1 MELRGPRV
9 LLRPARP
16 EDAPDLFP
24 FACDPQISHYM
35 YWNTHGS
42 IEETYAYLENL
53 AAKEAMF
60 VIEVE
65 GKAAGVTGMQID
77 WENRLG
83 ETETWI
89 GQPYW
94 GSGINTEAKVVL
106 FDFAFGPPG
115 LKRIQSL
122 THIGNLRS
130 QRALEKLGFKR
141 EGLLRR
147 YRWIGGEP
155 WDVYIYSLLPEEWM
169 SSRPPIH
176 YP

>member
-9 LLRPARP
+9 TLRPPRP
-16 EDAPDLFP
+16 EDAAELFP
-24 FACDPQISHYM
+24 YASDPEISGFM
-35 YWNTHGS
+35 YWGPHATP
-42 IEETYAYLENL
+42 EETAAYLEGL
-53 AAKEAMF
+53 ATKEAMF

-65 GKAAGVTGMQID
+65 GKAAGVTGMTVD

-89 GQPYW
+89 GRPYW
-94 GSGINTEAKVVL
+94 GLGLNTEAKVVL
-106 FDFAFGPPG
+106 FDFMFGPPE

-122 THIGNLRS
+122 THVQNVRS

-147 YRWIGGEP
+147 YRWIRGEP
-155 WDVYIYSLLPEEWM
+155 WDVYMYSLLPEEWL
-169 SSRPPIH
+169 SIRPPIH
-176 YP
+176 Y